1 MADDYKIADIKFNI
15 ERANEIVRLA
25 ENRRYRFLEIN
36 LALAT
41 AFSFLLV
48 YILDNFNDAG
58 KLSMI
63 ICIAIYF
70 LLTLENIIY
79 NLKENRTKGIIKTL
93 CSNRG
98 WKHRRF
104 LKKMNKVNDDT
115 FKIDYKNQLINLH
128 KYQKNYNKIGK
139 DTRIMTLF
147 GLCAFLATF
156 LISIIINSFCET
168 VILKHSDIIAI
179 ILPNIISLILIE
191 VIIWYLIL
199 FKAKKKGEKTDF
211 IEIEVPYGKEKEYK
225 KVINEYVEKFK
236 KKDLINSRK

>member
-1 MADDYKIADIKFNI
+1 MNTGDKTADIKFNI

-48 YILDNFNDAG
+48 YVLDNLNVAG

-63 ICIAIYF
+63 ICITIYF

-98 WKHRRF
+98 WKHHRF
-104 LKKMNKVNDDT
+104 LKKMNKVDDYP
-115 FKIDYKNQLINLH
+115 FKIDYRNQLINLH
-128 KYQKNYNKIGK
+128 KYQKNYNRIGK
-139 DTRIMTLF
+139 DTRIMTLI
-147 GLCAFLATF
+147 GLCVFLVTF
-156 LISIIINSFCET
+156 LISAIINSFGET
-168 VILKHSDIIAI
+168 IQLEISAI
-179 ILPNIISLILIE
+179 IIIILLNFIAFILSE
-191 VIIWYLIL
+191 LFVWYLICY
-199 FKAKKKGEKTDF
+199 KEKKKGAKTEF
-211 IEIEVPYGKEKEYK
+211 IEIEVPKAKRKEYK
-225 KVINEYVEKFK
+225 QVIEKCVEDYKKSK
-236 KKDLINSRK
+236 KK